1 MRTES
6 QKAVIDFLSKFR
18 TCIQEYRRQQRECRG
33 TDDDIAYY
41 YDSKLKKW
49 LIDHEKEV
57 RELSKMN
64 CERPFIT
71 FVIHYI
77 FPLKEDGN

>member
-1 MRTES
+1 MTKES
-6 QKAVIDFLSKFR
+6 QEILNFLSKFQI
-18 TCIQEYRRQQRECRG
+18 CIQEYRRQQRECRG

-41 YDSKLKKW
+41 YDNKLKKW
-49 LIDHEKEV
+49 LIDHEKEI

-64 CERPFIT
+64 CERPFIS

-77 FPLKEDGN
+77 FPVKNN